1 MTRCS
6 PVITQQQSHL
16 LWVDS
21 LPSPVLQEMVL
32 GSGGALIPSGGAPIL
47 SGGAKP
53 REQLVRFYTVDSART
68 ETLYQSIISPGGNSI
83 ARLEYL

>member
-1 MTRCS
+1 MTHCS

-32 GSGGALIPSGGAPIL
+32 GSGGAPIL